1 MRVLFL
7 QQQPCIRTLKYAVG
21 LPGAIAGLQLG
32 FACRGQTLS
41 EFYGSGDDLFDRW
54 WALSDLATDV
64 RAAIKEFQ
72 PDLIH
77 CHNLPDE
84 LTVLAQE
91 LTEGT
96 IPVIHDVHDLQSL
109 RSTPY
114 EDGFPEPDDP
124 LALERQA
131 VEESAGL
138 VAVSEEMRAELEA
151 RYRLPAAVAI
161 LPNYA
166 LLRDLP
172 AELPPPDRRRDGPPR
187 VVYQGTLSVNDGHYD
202 LREAFA
208 AILDAGLRL
217 DVHPAREVPS
227 YRAMA
232 DRNPGMT
239 VHDTLDPAA
248 LLATLPRY
256 DLGWA
261 GFNAARNSAHLDTV
275 LPNKVFEYLGCGL
288 PVLTLDHRA
297 LSAFVTAEGVGVSLS
312 SLDDLPEQVAAL
324 DLVALRTR
332 VAHVRRRFTVEGA
345 MDGIADLYEQVC
357 S

>member
-7 QQQPCIRTLKYAVG
+7 QQQPCIRTFKYAVG
-21 LPGAIAGLQLG
+21 LRSAIDGLQLG
-32 FACRGQTLS
+32 FACRGQTLT
-41 EFYGSGDDLFDRW
+41 EFYGSGDELFDSW

-64 RAAIKEFQ
+64 RAAIKESQ

-91 LTEGT
+91 LTEGS
-96 IPVIHDVHDLQSL
+96 IPIVHDVHDMQSL

-138 VAVSEEMRAELEA
+138 IVVSQQMRDELEA
-151 RYRLPAAVAI
+151 RYRLPASVAV

-172 AELPPPDRRRDGPPR
+172 AELPPPDRRREGPLR
-187 VVYQGTLSVNDGHYD
+187 VVYQGTLSVNGHYD

-208 AILDAGLRL
+208 AIVGAGLRL
-217 DVHPAREVPS
+217 DVHPSRPVPE
-227 YRAMA
+227 YRALA
-232 DRNPGMT
+232 DQLPGMR
-239 VHDTLDPAA
+239 VHDTVDPAT

-261 GFNAARNSAHLDTV
+261 GFNAARNRAHLDTA

-297 LSAFVTAEGVGVSLS
+297 LADFLTREDVGVSLPA
-312 SLDDLPEQVAAL
+312 LDNLAEQVAAL
-324 DLVALRTR
+324 DLVGLRTR
-332 VAHVRRRFTVEGA
+332 AAQARERFTVEGA
-345 MDGIADLYEQVC
+345 IAGIVDLYEEVMG
-357 S
+357 